1 MLKKGQLDLTTAIQ
15 LAKDTVMANLNCH
28 NIGRIV
34 EFYPDTQTAD
44 IEVMQVKTQY
54 DGFYNLPLLTG
65 VPVVI
70 YGTNNAYI
78 TLPDL
83 TGTICLLFFMDR
95 NITSFLQ
102 TGEIY
107 TPDTGRMHDFTDCIA
122 LTTFKNDTNPIS
134 NYDNEAVTILNTQD
148 NSTSYIKTYADN
160 AVINSTTTIATEDQT
175 TTSATTTTIAPING
189 VINSSS
195 TIQTSSGL
203 TVATSNF
210 NVNPNSVLIEN
221 SGGGQIEV
229 NAKINI
235 ENTAQNLATLMQS
248 FLNACANI
256 TVNTNTG
263 VLTPTSKQAF
273 TDLAPQFEELLQ

>member
-1 MLKKGQLDLTTAIQ
+1 MLKKGQLDFTTILQ

-122 LTTFKNDTNPIS
+122 LTTFKNDTNPIG
-134 NYDNEAVTILNTQD
+134 NYDNEAVTISNTQD
-148 NSTSYIKTYADN
+148 NSTSYVKTYADN
-160 AVINSTTTIATEDQT
+160 AVINSTTTVTTEEE
-175 TTSATTTTIAPING
+175 TTTT
-189 VINSSS
+189 
-195 TIQTSSGL
+195 
-203 TVATSNF
+203 TSNF
-210 NVNPNSVLIEN
+210 NVNPSSVLIEN

-235 ENTAQNLATLMQS
+235 ENTAQNLAALMQS

-273 TDLAPQFEELLQ
+273 TDLASQFEELLQ